1 MTTKLEMTQKKRI
14 LIIHGPN
21 LNLLGKREVQIYG
34 RLTLSEINSR
44 LKEFAQKKDFRLKIT
59 QSNSEGA
66 IIDLIQGANSWADG
80 VILNPGAY
88 THYSWAIYDA
98 VKACD
103 LPVIEVHLT
112 NIYARE
118 EFRRH
123 SVIAPACWGQICG
136 LGWRGYILA
145 LEALLTGEKPC
156 NP

>member
-1 MTTKLEMTQKKRI
+1 MKKKRI

-34 RLTLSEINSR
+34 RLTLSAINSH
-44 LKEFAQKKDFRLKIT
+44 LKEFAQKKDFRLKIA
-59 QSNSEGA
+59 QSNSEGT
-66 IIDLIQGANSWADG
+66 IIDHIQRANLWADG
-80 VILNPGAY
+80 VVLNPGAY
-88 THYSWAIYDA
+88 THYSLAIYDA

-118 EFRRH
+118 EFRRQ

-145 LEALLTGEKPC
+145 LEALLTGEKPY